1 MAVSLTSNGLVMPA
15 SASLTGGA
23 NTLDDY
29 QEGTDTSIFIHTGST
44 YSHADQQCHYV
55 KIGKNVL
62 FSCYTSIN
70 GSGNSFSGSSGTMQV
85 GGWPFT
91 VLNSSN
97 YFGYT
102 HVGYTYLIGW
112 HKTTSG
118 DLYTSESSHSAL
130 PQMPSCRAESNQTK
144 GSLMCGVSLSLN
156 YSLNGASC
164 ITNSARL
171 QYGGWYITAS

>member
-29 QEGTDTSIFIHTGST
+29 QEGTSTSIFIHTNST

-55 KIGKNVL
+55 KLGKNVM
-62 FSCYTSIN
+62 FSCYTSLN
-70 GSGNSFSGSSGTMQV
+70 ASGNSFSGTSGTLTV

-102 HVGYTYLIGW
+102 HMGYSYLIGW

-164 ITNSARL
+164 ITHNARL

>member
-29 QEGTDTSIFIHTGST
+29 QEGTDTSIFIHTGSNYT
-44 YSHADQQCHYV
+44 YADQQCHYV

-62 FSCYTSIN
+62 FSCYTSITT
-70 GSGNSFSGSSGTMQV
+70 GNSFSGSSGTLQV

-102 HVGYTYLIGW
+102 HMGYSYYIGW

-118 DLYTSESSHSAL
+118 DIDGHTD
-130 PQMPSCRAESNQTK
+130 PKMPSCRAEANQTK
-144 GSLMCGVSLSLN
+144 GSLMCGASAGLN
-156 YSLNGASC
+156 YSLNGASA
-164 ITNSARL
+164 IAHNARL

>member
-1 MAVSLTSNGLVMPA
+1 MATSLTTNGLVIAA
-15 SASLTGGA
+15 SASLSSDV

-29 QEGTDTSIFIHTGST
+29 QEGTSTSIFVHSGSS
-44 YSHADQQCHYV
+44 YSYGDQQCHYV
-55 KIGKNVL
+55 KMGKNVL
-62 FSCYTSIN
+62 FSCYTSI
-70 GSGNSFSGSSGTMQV
+70 GTGNSFSGSSGTMQV

-102 HVGYTYLIGW
+102 HMGYSYYIGW

-118 DLYTSESSHSAL
+118 DIDGSTKPL
-130 PQMPSCRAESNQTK
+130 MPSCRAESNQTI
-144 GSLMCGVSLSLN
+144 GSLMCGTSLSLN
-156 YSLNGASC
+156 YSLDGNDC
-164 ITNSARL
+164 ITHNARL